1 MSKRWTYRFIGMTTA
16 VGLSRSRAPRSP
28 TIPLSFPS
36 MRPAHPSHDRPV
48 FILGAGA
55 IVRDAHVP
63 AYQLAGYE
71 IGGFFDIDHTRAAS
85 LASRCPNAR
94 AFATLESA
102 LGACASVNGVLDV
115 ALPPQALASTLEH
128 VPLGAS
134 VLLQKPF
141 GRTLEEATH
150 LRALLKER
158 GMRGAV
164 NFQLR
169 HAPVVRALRHVLASG
184 AIGDVVDIEMR
195 VVCRMPWETWP
206 FLRGMQRMEILMHS
220 IHYLDLCRALL
231 GEPSRVWSWAA
242 PHPSAPEIA
251 DARSTTMLA
260 FEAGGTARRAVVTT
274 YHHHAAPEG
283 HDASH
288 LRIEGTRGT
297 AVARLG
303 VNLDYPRGRSDT
315 LAWSANGGVWREETI
330 SGNWFPHAFAG
341 SMGALLKAAE
351 SGHDPVESN
360 FDDAWRTMALV
371 ETCYKSA
378 AGGEDVPKLPE

>member
-1 MSKRWTYRFIGMTTA
+1 MRLEPFSMIPERRH
-16 VGLSRSRAPRSP
+16 LS
-28 TIPLSFPS
+28 LSFEP
-36 MRPAHPSHDRPV
+36 MRFVRHSPLRPV
-48 FILGAGA
+48 FVLGAGA

-63 AYQLAGYE
+63 AYRLAGVP
-71 IGGFFDIDHTRAAS
+71 IRGFFDLDRGRAEALAATCPGSDAFAS
-85 LASRCPNAR
+85 LDDALAACER
-94 AFATLESA
+94 AH
-102 LGACASVNGVLDV
+102 GVLDV
-115 ALPPQALASTLEH
+115 ALPPQAIASTFERI
-128 VPLGAS
+128 PAGAT

-141 GRTLEEATH
+141 GRTLEEATA
-150 LRALLKER
+150 LRALLAAR
-158 GMRGAV
+158 SIRGAV

-169 HAPVVRALRHVLASG
+169 HAPVIRALRQLLASG
-184 AIGDVVDIEMR
+184 AIGEVVDLEIR

-206 FLRGMQRMEILMHS
+206 FLRGMPRMEILMHS

-242 PHPSAPEIA
+242 PHPAAPEIA

-260 FEAGGTARRAVVTT
+260 FESGDTARRAVVTT

-288 LRIEGTRGT
+288 LRVEGTRGT

-315 LAWSANGGVWREETI
+315 LAWSANGGAWREEPVA
-330 SGNWFPHAFAG
+330 GNWFPHAFAG
-341 SMGALLKAAE
+341 SMGALLEAVRE
-351 SGHDPVESN
+351 GRDPTESN

-378 AGGEDVPKLPE
+378 AGGERVPELPE